1 MDKEDEDIKDLEKR
15 IPKQKKST
23 EFLQTLHKKEFHQLQ
38 KKCLQEKPLEKEK
51 DEEQQEAFQRAE
63 QELELELLQEENNI
77 LDLKVNICTMKQTVH
92 KMGLQLALK
101 LTTFNVNK
109 LILANKT
116 IQRHILEKEG
126 FDRQT
131 CKEIREVYR
140 KAQSVT
146 VKTILARNVAFWSK
160 AQALARQK
168 LNSGSISVVQYNYI
182 EQMHMIWQLWK
193 LWYERYLDSELATEE
208 FDSPFSVP
216 LQDEGGQE
224 FDTLSVPTLP
234 YLSPFHMHP
243 FKPICSVRALPKM
256 RNPRNV
262 LKQAKQAASM
272 VKQSRRV
279 LPRTPTQA
287 SAVHHKSHS
296 PLALSAKARA
306 ELSAHSNMLG
316 DPTLQSLFP
325 TSITSIL
332 ARSLVSPSLPQVPS
346 SDLFTTLEGF
356 VSTSMTASILDAREM
371 QVGRKVPHDPQGGVP
386 SGTGRSG
393 EAPSKG
399 EQSQQGGSGGA
410 VSGHGSSGVG
420 GGSGGSGGDRD
431 PPPPWKYTETSH
443 EDDPKPKKKKQEE
456 EEGEEKEEAVHAGG
470 YDDDKP
476 KTKPRKEEEK
486 HDGGERDGEDAGR
499 QAVVGEG
506 EEGGIGQMARVD
518 GGLHL
523 QQQASEGGKKDE
535 AEHAGRHDDDEP
547 KPKPL
552 KEEDSGLHLQRQASA
567 NHSCFAEEVNPQ
579 NTSTYVYIIPNMFQ
593 YNLEPAEGHY
603 VEYYANVLFSLI
615 EQMRPLLPAFPGLTS
630 HPNSPNQSPPQS
642 SSSPSPPLPPALL
655 PQLSPWQSPHDS
667 AVSSQSHSNT
677 SASFSSS
684 LSHNSLGIEET
695 HQPESDTDQGVL
707 PPLPCAHPGQ
717 QPNTTV
723 QPSPPS
729 PEPSQENDPIPFQ
742 SLAEQTNSENVHSSE
757 SLHECK
763 ELSQ

>member
-1 MDKEDEDIKDLEKR
+1 MDKEDEEIKDFEKR

-23 EFLQTLHKKEFHQLQ
+23 EFLQTLHKKGFHQLQ
-38 KKCLQEKPLEKEK
+38 EKCLQVKPLEKEK
-51 DEEQQEAFQRAE
+51 DEEQQEAFQHAD
-63 QELELELLQEENNI
+63 QELELLQEENNI
-77 LDLKVNICTMKQTVH
+77 LDLKVNICTMKQTIH

-101 LTTFNVNK
+101 STTFNVNK
-109 LILANKT
+109 LILGNKT
-116 IQRHILEKEG
+116 IQRHISEKEG
-126 FDRQT
+126 LDRQT

-160 AQALARQK
+160 ARALACQK
-168 LNSGSISVVQYNYI
+168 LNSDSISVVGYNYI
-182 EQMHMIWQLWK
+182 KQMQMIWQLWK

-208 FDSPFSVP
+208 FDFPFSVP

-243 FKPICSVRALPKM
+243 FKPMCSVRALPKM

-287 SAVHHKSHS
+287 SAVHHKSRS

-325 TSITSIL
+325 TSISSIL

-346 SDLFTTLEGF
+346 SDLFAALEEL
-356 VSTSMTASILDAREM
+356 VPASTTASILDARDM
-371 QVGRKVPHDPQGGVP
+371 QVGRKVPHDPQGGGP

-393 EAPSKG
+393 EEPSKG

-410 VSGHGSSGVG
+410 ASGRGSSGVG

-443 EDDPKPKKKKQEE
+443 EDDPKPKLKKKK
-456 EEGEEKEEAVHAGG
+456 EEGEEREEAVHAGG
-470 YDDDKP
+470 YDDDEPKP
-476 KTKPRKEEEK
+476 KPRKEEK

-499 QAVVGEG
+499 QAGVGKG
-506 EEGGIGQMARVD
+506 EEGGIGQARVD

-535 AEHAGRHDDDEP
+535 VEHAGGHDDDELKL
-547 KPKPL
+547 KPR
-552 KEEDSGLHLQRQASA
+552 KEEDSGLHLQQQASA
-567 NHSCFAEEVNPQ
+567 NHSCFAEEVGDPQ
-579 NTSTYVYIIPNMFQ
+579 NTSTYVYVIPNMFQ

-615 EQMRPLLPAFPGLTS
+615 EQMRPLLPAFQGLAS

-642 SSSPSPPLPPALL
+642 SSSPSPPLSPALL
-655 PQLSPWQSPHDS
+655 PRLSPWPSPHDS

-684 LSHNSLGIEET
+684 LSHNSLGREET
-695 HQPESDTDQGVL
+695 HRPESDTNQAVL
-707 PPLPCAHPGQ
+707 PPLPDAHPGQ

-742 SLAEQTNSENVHSSE
+742 SLAEQTNGENVHSSE
-757 SLHECK
+757 SLYECK
-763 ELSQ
+763 ESQ